1 MRKPPW
7 KGGKNC
13 ESALRRTIFRYR
25 DRSEDMDARRDGDGR
40 RATKAVGRWVAN
52 CSHGVLQQIVHWLVH
67 VHLPIG
73 FQVRSQERS
82 FMRKVHR
89 IGLNMRKRH
98 YYYFLF
104 FLLNRWKHFSKQN
117 RNRSENQIFPPIF
130 YIKKLVNF
138 PPKLANYSNLNKEK
152 NPKFSQ
158 LFCWKMRKFIKEQNI
173 A

>member
-1 MRKPPW
+1 MER
-7 KGGKNC
+7 GKNC

-25 DRSEDMDARRDGDGR
+25 DLSEDMDARRDGHGR

-67 VHLPIG
+67 VHLPNG

-104 FLLNRWKHFSKQN
+104 FLLHCWNIS
-117 RNRSENQIFPPIF
+117 RNKMWIDQRTRYSPPPPIF
-130 YIKKLVNF
+130 YIEKLVNF
-138 PPKLANYSNLNKEK
+138 PPKLANYSNLNKEQI
-152 NPKFSQ
+152 PKFSQ
-158 LFCWKMRKFIKEQNI
+158 LFCW
-173 A
+173 